1 LEQERRSLAMLP
13 AGPPSVWSR
22 DKIGNRIRELQE
34 AQRTIVDLE
43 RRPEAELT
51 VQDAAVR
58 EHPTGGNRGSS
69 E

>member
-1 LEQERRSLAMLP
+1 VSII
-13 AGPPSVWSR
+13 
-22 DKIGNRIRELQE
+22 D
-34 AQRTIVDLE
+34 DLE